1 MRILLAKCPFL
12 IRLPHPLIFS
22 LLLFFH
28 RRQRITKK
36 HTSYQRPAS
45 APRPACA
52 AAASASLAA
61 GSLAHWLRWRSH
73 SAIGKDSTF
82 WVCWRC
88 RWRGR
93 AFADG
98 EAGVWCDEE
107 AIVCGAGC
115 FAICATCDPLG
126 GRLINILVAKES
138 CLCWSM
144 FVGRRGRLRKRIED

>member
-1 MRILLAKCPFL
+1 MRTLLAKCPFL
-12 IRLPHPLIFS
+12 IRLPHPLVFS

-45 APRPACA
+45 GPKPACA
-52 AAASASLAA
+52 AAAASLAA
-61 GSLAHWLRWRSH
+61 GSLVHSPGWRSR
-73 SAIGKDSTF
+73 SAIGKGSTF
-82 WVCWRC
+82 WVCWSR

-93 AFADG
+93 AFVNS

-107 AIVCGAGC
+107 AIACGAGC
-115 FAICATCDPLG
+115 FAIC
-126 GRLINILVAKES
+126 LIDLKRVFGYFLVAKES

-144 FVGRRGRLRKRIED
+144 LVGRRGGLLKRIEG